1 MFIKLL
7 KKQRK
12 IVLFNAWLIQVLI
25 FWDLGCMIICI
36 ARIFTSIGEIVFELT
51 LCFLGQHVLCLFTNI
66 TMKKNSYYRE
76 ALRINIMCVVTNFK
90 KAA

>member
-1 MFIKLL
+1 MINSS
-7 KKQRK
+7 
-12 IVLFNAWLIQVLI
+12 FNILRSWLH
-25 FWDLGCMIICI
+25 DNICI